1 MEKVKLS
8 EFLKLEKKD
17 LFGKVFCFPTDTVYG
32 LAALYGDADGI
43 RKIYEVKHRSFNKPL
58 ANLCS
63 NIKQITDLGIEIP
76 EFAMEL
82 MQKYWP
88 GPLTLILNGPDGKIS
103 FRMPDS
109 EIALKIIDRFS
120 LLPTTSVNESGE
132 PELNS
137 VVEIETLFSDKI
149 DYLITD
155 SATFSKLPS
164 TVADIS
170 DGKIKILRQG
180 AIYLE

>member
-1 MEKVKLS
+1 MEKMTLS

-17 LFGKVFCFPTDTVYG
+17 LQGKVFCFPTDTVYG
-32 LAALYGDADGI
+32 LAALYGDKEGI
-43 RKIYEVKHRSFNKPL
+43 NKIYRLKHRSFDKPL

-63 NIKQITDLGIEIP
+63 DSNQIRELGIEIP
-76 EFAMEL
+76 DIAREL
-82 MQKYWP
+82 MEKHWP
-88 GPLTLILNGPDGKIS
+88 GPLTLILKGLEGKIS
-103 FRMPDS
+103 FRMPAS

-137 VVEIETLFSDKI
+137 LEEIEAVFGWGI
-149 DYLITD
+149 DYFITD
-155 SATFSKLPS
+155 PAVFSGLPS
-164 TVADIS
+164 TVADVSEGRIR
-170 DGKIKILRQG
+170 ILRQG